1 MRVVSYACMRV
12 YIQLPG
18 TIAIIVNNGFYVYS
32 LLPGRRG
39 YALVVPYDGPREDS
53 YLFLLAVCLLPLG

>member
-39 YALVVPYDGPREDS
+39 YALLMMVPGRDS